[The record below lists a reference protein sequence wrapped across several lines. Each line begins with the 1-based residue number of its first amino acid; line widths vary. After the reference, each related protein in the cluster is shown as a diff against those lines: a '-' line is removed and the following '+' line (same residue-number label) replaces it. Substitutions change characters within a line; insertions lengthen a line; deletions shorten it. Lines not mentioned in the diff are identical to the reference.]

1 MTPELHPLTQK
12 YPPMEADEFAAF
24 QADLAAHGQK
34 NPIWLFEGKVL
45 DGRNRLRA
53 CLELGLDPVFAEFA
67 GTEAEAAAFVDS
79 QNLHRRH
86 LSREWRQQRIR
97 EMRSEGFS
105 TREIAQELGCDQKTV
120 RRDLSSGAAGAT
132 PGQSSQRSGAAH
144 AAPEQSSA
152 RLCDKPAAPGGSA
165 PNSGARCESP
175 ESPQKNERNQSQSP
189 IPAGDPGPESNLPP
203 SATSSSSRIRGRDGK
218 SYRVLQTT
226 AAKAPPAP
234 KEKAQWSELASVLT
248 ELAQKVETLVPTPA
262 ENEKPWEL
270 ISSLEATARSLL
282 RQAERLKRRHHL

>member
-1 MTPELHPLTQK
+1 MTPELHSLTQK
-12 YPPMEADEFAAF
+12 YPPMEAEEFAAF
-24 QADLAAHGQK
+24 RADLAAHGQK

-67 GTEAEAAAFVDS
+67 GTEAEAVAFVDS

-86 LSREWRQQRIR
+86 LSREWRQQRVR
-97 EMRSEGFS
+97 EMRDHGMSY
-105 TREIAQELGCDQKTV
+105 RAIAQELGTSAMTIL
-120 RRDLSSGAAGAT
+120 RDASSGVTNVT
-132 PGQSSQRSGAAH
+132 PEHSAQDSGVTFVT
-144 AAPEQSSA
+144 PEQSASNSREFA
-152 RLCDKPAAPGGSA
+152 DPSEATPTHRHPSIPVGGPAPV
-165 PNSGARCESP
+165 
-175 ESPQKNERNQSQSP
+175 NQSSV
-189 IPAGDPGPESNLPP
+189 SP
-203 SATSSSSRIRGRDGK
+203 SATTESPRIRGRDGK
-218 SYRVLQTT
+218 SYRAERP
-226 AAKAPPAP
+226 AASKHQPAP

-248 ELAQKVETLVPTPA
+248 ELAQKVENLVPTPA

>member
-12 YPPMEADEFAAF
+12 YPPMEAEEFAAF
-24 QADLAAHGQK
+24 RADLAAHGQK

-53 CLELGLDPVFAEFA
+53 CLELGLDPLFAEFA

-86 LSREWRQQRIR
+86 LSREWRQQRVR
-97 EMRSEGFS
+97 ELRERGLS
-105 TREIAQELGCDQKTV
+105 TWVIAQQVGCSQATV
-120 RRDLSSGAAGAT
+120 RRDLVSEQNPAPPVPCHTNRESVESDDSTDSPTADTTDGGLPQSVSRPESD
-132 PGQSSQRSGAAH
+132 PGSVES
-144 AAPEQSSA
+144 
-152 RLCDKPAAPGGSA
+152 CGSA
-165 PNSGARCESP
+165 ETTAREPEPHRVVKPNP
-175 ESPQKNERNQSQSP
+175 MPSPQQPRVQ
-189 IPAGDPGPESNLPP
+189 
-203 SATSSSSRIRGRDGK
+203 GRDGK
-218 SYRVLQTT
+218 SYR
-226 AAKAPPAP
+226 AERPDNPKPKPAP

-262 ENEKPWEL
+262 ENERPWEL